1 MAVPPTLIALAIDK
15 LSQDLLLSLP
25 TILTPQ
31 AILDG
36 TFHKISQ
43 DSPRIAQALFDKI
56 SQDSPRSFPPILIV
70 QAILDGISQDSQR
83 SFTPILIAQ
92 GILDG
97 TLELDGMS
105 QYSLRIAQA
114 LFDKVSQDSLRI
126 AQVLFDGISQDSLHG
141 FPPTQLTRALFDRTF
156 DGMSQDTLHSFGAGF
171 NTEYRILDTAI
182 EVHREATLD
191 FSHPIVHQLE
201 TKMPALESIIRELN
215 EIRVQFVIKVAH
227 LSSDLGKQ
235 VKASDREK
243 QIEEKLSQALE
254 VERQILI
261 AVRGI
266 ARGMA
271 PHTTPSADQFWAK
284 METMESL
291 RLMIKKLNEL
301 RVEIQRS
308 W

>member
-1 MAVPPTLIALAIDK
+1 
-15 LSQDLLLSLP
+15 
-25 TILTPQ
+25 
-31 AILDG
+31 
-36 TFHKISQ
+36 
-43 DSPRIAQALFDKI
+43 
-56 SQDSPRSFPPILIV
+56 
-70 QAILDGISQDSQR
+70 
-83 SFTPILIAQ
+83 
-92 GILDG
+92 
-97 TLELDGMS
+97 
-105 QYSLRIAQA
+105 
-114 LFDKVSQDSLRI
+114 
-126 AQVLFDGISQDSLHG
+126 
-141 FPPTQLTRALFDRTF
+141 
-156 DGMSQDTLHSFGAGF
+156 
-171 NTEYRILDTAI
+171 
-182 EVHREATLD
+182 
-191 FSHPIVHQLE
+191 
-201 TKMPALESIIRELN
+201 MPALESIIRELN

>member
-114 LFDKVSQDSLRI
+114 LFDKVSQDSWFSPHPTYSGALRQNI
-126 AQVLFDGISQDSLHG
+126 RRNV
-141 FPPTQLTRALFDRTF
+141 TRYTTF
-156 DGMSQDTLHSFGAGF
+156 FWSWLQ
-171 NTEYRILDTAI
+171 YRISNLG
-182 EVHREATLD
+182 H
-191 FSHPIVHQLE
+191 
-201 TKMPALESIIRELN
+201 
-215 EIRVQFVIKVAH
+215 
-227 LSSDLGKQ
+227 SD
-235 VKASDREK
+235 
-243 QIEEKLSQALE
+243 
-254 VERQILI
+254 
-261 AVRGI
+261 
-266 ARGMA
+266 
-271 PHTTPSADQFWAK
+271 
-284 METMESL
+284 
-291 RLMIKKLNEL
+291 
-301 RVEIQRS
+301 
-308 W
+308 